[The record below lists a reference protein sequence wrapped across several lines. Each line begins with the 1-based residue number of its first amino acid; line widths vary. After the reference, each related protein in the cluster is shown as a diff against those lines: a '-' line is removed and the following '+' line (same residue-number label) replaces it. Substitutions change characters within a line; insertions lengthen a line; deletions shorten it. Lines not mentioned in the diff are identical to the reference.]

1 VTRDRTRKVNRMP
14 RFTRRDL
21 IHSGGAALAVTSAAA
36 MHHRAWGAQPGA
48 ATPASPS
55 GLDTIA
61 LNQFIAD
68 AVRQYNVPGAAVAV
82 VQDGVPVL
90 VTGYGVRDI
99 TGHDVVDAD
108 TVFQLAS
115 NTKPMTAFVLGTLVD
130 EGLVGW
136 DTPIIDVLPELQLHD
151 VYATHHVTLRDVL
164 AHRSGLPAF
173 VGDIVGHLGYDRAE
187 MLRRLRYVQPGAS
200 FREVASYSNLGFFI
214 AGEVVTRLTGAPWE
228 EAMHERLLE
237 PTGMSRSGASLA
249 DLPADGNVSA
259 NHGKIDGEIQ
269 VVEPDDHGV
278 HGSAGSAIS
287 TANDMARWMQM
298 LLDGGAVRGQQVIQP
313 ETVVE
318 MFAPSMV
325 AETTF
330 TEAPPI
336 DAHAGFSYGMGW
348 GNFHYHGYEVLEKG
362 GALAGIRTVVCLVPQ
377 LNAGIAVLANLNL
390 TLLPEAVRAFALEQ
404 WLGAPGYD
412 MQQDIADSAA
422 IVDQLFTPVAFPENP
437 VPPSVPLE
445 NLAGTYADQLH
456 GNVEILV
463 VGDALRLEAGPARWP
478 AEMRHF
484 NRDTFMLDWGTVTNV
499 PDQTT
504 FTIGPDG
511 IAVAFENEGLGR
523 FDRVGE
529 D

>member
-1 VTRDRTRKVNRMP
+1 MP
-14 RFTRRDL
+14 RFTRRHL
-21 IHSGGAALAVTSAAA
+21 IHSGGAALAATTAVA
-36 MHHRAWGAQPGA
+36 MQPRAWGAQPGT

-55 GLDTIA
+55 GLDMVT

-82 VQDGVPVL
+82 VQDGTPVL
-90 VTGYGVRDI
+90 VSGYGVRDV
-99 TGHDVVDAD
+99 GGNDVVDAD

-130 EGLVGW
+130 EGLIGW
-136 DTPIIDVLPELQLHD
+136 DTPIIDVLPELQLQD
-151 VYATHHVTLRDVL
+151 VYATRHVTLRDVL

-200 FREVASYSNLGFFI
+200 FREVAAYSNLGFFI
-214 AGEVVTRLTGAPWE
+214 AGEVVTRLTGRPWE
-228 EAMHERLLE
+228 EAMQERLFDAA
-237 PTGMSRSGASLA
+237 GMSRSGASLA

-259 NHGKIDGEIQ
+259 NHGRIQGEIR

-298 LLDGGAVRGQQVIQP
+298 LLDGGEAGGQQVIQP
-313 ETVVE
+313 ETVGE

-336 DAHAGFSYGMGW
+336 DEHAGFSYGMGW

-362 GALAGIRTVVCLVPQ
+362 GALAGIRTVVCLVPR
-377 LNAGIAVLANLNL
+377 LNMGIAVLANLNL
-390 TLLPEAVRAFALEQ
+390 TLQPEAVRAFALEQ
-404 WLGAPGYD
+404 VLGAPGYD
-412 MQQDIADSAA
+412 LQQDIAASAA
-422 IVDQLFTPVAFPENP
+422 FVDELFVPVAFPENP

-445 NLAGTYADQLH
+445 NLAGTYEDQLH
-456 GNVEILV
+456 GRVEILV
-463 VGDALRLEAGPARWP
+463 VGDALRMEAGPARWP
-478 AEMRHF
+478 AEMPHF
-484 NRDTFMLDWGTVTNV
+484 NRDTFLLDWGTVTNV
-499 PDQTT
+499 PDPTT
-504 FTIGPDG
+504 FIVGPDG

-523 FDRVGE
+523 FDRVGDE
-529 D
+529 